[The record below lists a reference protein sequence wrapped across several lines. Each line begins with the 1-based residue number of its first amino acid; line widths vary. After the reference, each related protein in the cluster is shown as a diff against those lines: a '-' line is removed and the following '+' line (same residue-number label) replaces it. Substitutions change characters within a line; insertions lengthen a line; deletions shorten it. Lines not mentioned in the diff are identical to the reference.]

1 MKPTVVTQGEESYS
15 FRDVEVE
22 INGLTTA
29 SVCGEIHY
37 ELKRYSDKLPISIMP
52 DVEITKVTMVT
63 VEQYSVFTRV
73 KGEHLYV
80 GSSNHKDADWKDRS
94 FIDWFEK
101 EIAGKEERKTRASFG
116 GRVNA
121 EYEVNIDSYLTEFEA
136 DTLSHWADSKF
147 ISTKHIIS
155 ECESRYIDK
164 YTTAYNSEIMRA
176 IMSHE

>member
-1 MKPTVVTQGEESYS
+1 MKHFSEEALK
-15 FRDVEVE
+15 
-22 INGLTTA
+22 I
-29 SVCGEIHY
+29 VCGKYRGEQANWDSNICWYDDEGVLHRQVNSLTGHIY
-37 ELKRYSDKLPISIMP
+37 YVSGEFTIALENIDAALRHEYNLREGRANEAKLRERECEKKTAGVEKRKNREP
-52 DVEITKVTMVT
+52 
-63 VEQYSVFTRV
+63 
-73 KGEHLYV
+73 
-80 GSSNHKDADWKDRS
+80 
-94 FIDWFEK
+94 
-101 EIAGKEERKTRASFG
+101 FG

>member
-15 FRDVEVE
+15 FRGLEVE

-29 SVCGEIHY
+29 SVYGEIHY
-37 ELKRYSDKLPISIMP
+37 ELNRYSDKLPISILP

-94 FIDWFEK
+94 FIDWLEK
-101 EIAGKEERKTRASFG
+101 EIAGNSRLLAEAADYER
-116 GRVNA
+116 
-121 EYEVNIDSYLTEFEA
+121 IYL
-136 DTLSHWADSKF
+136 
-147 ISTKHIIS
+147 
-155 ECESRYIDK
+155 
-164 YTTAYNSEIMRA
+164 
-176 IMSHE
+176 

>member
-80 GSSNHKDADWKDRS
+80 GSSTHRDADWKDWS
-94 FIDWFEK
+94 FIDWLEQA
-101 EIAGKEERKTRASFG
+101 IAGNSKLLSEAADYER
-116 GRVNA
+116 V
-121 EYEVNIDSYLTEFEA
+121 YL
-136 DTLSHWADSKF
+136 
-147 ISTKHIIS
+147 
-155 ECESRYIDK
+155 
-164 YTTAYNSEIMRA
+164 
-176 IMSHE
+176 

>member
-1 MKPTVVTQGEESYS
+1 MKSFNEEALKIVCSKYRREQANWDS
-15 FRDVEVE
+15 NICWFDSNNILHRQVNSLNGRIYYVSKRFTSQLANVDAALRHQCNIEEGREHSKRLDEIRVNSSGFREE
-22 INGLTTA
+22 
-29 SVCGEIHY
+29 
-37 ELKRYSDKLPISIMP
+37 P
-52 DVEITKVTMVT
+52 
-63 VEQYSVFTRV
+63 
-73 KGEHLYV
+73 
-80 GSSNHKDADWKDRS
+80 
-94 FIDWFEK
+94 EK
-101 EIAGKEERKTRASFG
+101 EIVDKEECKNRESFG